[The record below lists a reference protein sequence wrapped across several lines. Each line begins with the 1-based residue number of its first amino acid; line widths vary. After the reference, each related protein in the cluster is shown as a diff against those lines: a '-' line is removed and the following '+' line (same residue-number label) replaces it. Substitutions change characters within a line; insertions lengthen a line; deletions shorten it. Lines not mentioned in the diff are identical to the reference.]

1 MGSAMLRYAR
11 EQLATEPMVGT
22 AVCTTI
28 QGLPVATCTV
38 GLSSLKTLI
47 RGRKSQKDKKNEK
60 NPNHTSKKQPQNLA
74 LGKKRGKILKK
85 AIAGAGGTKTLLST
99 IQN

>member
-1 MGSAMLRYAR
+1 MLRYAR
-11 EQLATEPMVGT
+11 EQLATKPRVGT

-28 QGLPVATCTV
+28 QGLPVATCRTEQPKKHSKDAEKV
-38 GLSSLKTLI
+38 KKTRKLKKFLITPPKNSLKI
-47 RGRKSQKDKKNEK
+47 GFRQ
-60 NPNHTSKKQPQNLA
+60 
-74 LGKKRGKILKK
+74 KRGKILKK